1 MDRDDRE
8 REILDVALDL
18 LSRGGYGSITV
29 RAIADELG
37 GSPTL
42 VTYYFSTQA
51 VLMTAMLERQLDL
64 FNEELAQLEVG
75 SHDRQRLEI
84 LVDWFL
90 PDDPESWAQERAR
103 VHLASELGTQNEWVR
118 PYLDRLDD
126 RMTQL
131 LRDHLAPLVAS
142 EDLATATDALR
153 MALSGIVLSAVEHP
167 ADWPAT
173 RQRQVAELIL
183 SALPIRG
190 DSRAART

>member
-8 REILDVALDL
+8 REILDVALRL
-18 LSRGGYGSITV
+18 LERGGYGAITV

-51 VLMTAMLERQLDL
+51 VLMTAMLEHQLDL
-64 FNEELAQLEVG
+64 FDIELAQLEVG
-75 SHDRQRLEI
+75 SDDRQRLEV
-84 LVDWFL
+84 LVRWFL

-103 VHLASELGTQNEWVR
+103 VHLASELGAQNEWVR

-131 LRDHLAPLVAS
+131 LRDHLGPLVAT
-142 EDLATATDALR
+142 EDLATSADGLR
-153 MALSGIVLSAVEHP
+153 MALNGIVLSAVEHP
-167 ADWPAT
+167 VEWPAA
-173 RQRQVAELIL
+173 RQHEIATLVL

-190 DSRAART
+190 GVGATLT